1 MEIRTRL
8 FLSILAVGILLGIS
22 GYLFYDQILKV
33 GRSFDEVQNRATPL
47 IIALG
52 EIKSDFNQ
60 LVASI
65 LAYSIHASPEHEE
78 EIEAAKGE
86 LLESYDGYAAIEQDE
101 AASQKLSDEIFALMV
116 LGDGMV
122 EIAQGTAHE
131 HGAEEPAMADGEADH
146 DHAPAA
152 VVEEGAEAGPDVNE
166 LHFALQEFDA
176 QAMNVRAEL
185 DSRIEANVA
194 SMQVKQAAVLTDIEN
209 GTNLTVLIT
218 IAALGVVVGVG
229 GFVAYSLS
237 KRVTQLAKTANSIAQ
252 GHLEQQITTTGSDE
266 IAALASNFEHMR
278 KSLVQAQED
287 LKDKNLKLEDLNV
300 VLEKANTE
308 LKKLDKMKDEFISVA
323 SHELR
328 SPIHPILGYASMA
341 RDGMIQ
347 SKEALDVIYGQATR
361 LKQLANDILDVSR
374 IESGTLPYS
383 MKKIGIHEVLSSCI
397 EATRP
402 SVDASRVSLVA
413 DLSEE
418 NEEVE
423 AEADRERLTQVFMN
437 ILGNALK
444 FTKKG
449 RITVGTR
456 LADNGMLDITFSDTG
471 AGIPEEVLPKLF
483 SKFVTKKV
491 GEDVAHGTGLGL
503 FICKAIVE
511 AHGGRISAF
520 NNSAGG
526 ATFRI
531 ELPVSRAERAAETP
545 IASREKPRHTAP

>member
-33 GRSFDEVQNRATPL
+33 GRSFDEVQHRATPI

-52 EIKSDFNQ
+52 GIKSDFNH

-65 LAYSIHASPEHEE
+65 LTFSIHASPEHEE
-78 EIEAAKGE
+78 KVEAAKE
-86 LLESYDGYAAIEQDE
+86 QLLESYDVYAALEQDE
-101 AASQKLSDEIFALMV
+101 AAAEALSDGIFSLMV

-122 EIAQGTAHE
+122 ELSRGNAHE
-131 HGAEEPAMADGEADH
+131 HGEEPATGDEADH
-146 DHAPAA
+146 AA
-152 VVEEGAEAGPDVNE
+152 ASAADEPGAAAAGPDIDE

-176 QAMNVRAEL
+176 EAMSVRAEL
-185 DSRIEANVA
+185 DGRIKANVA
-194 SMQVKQAAVLTDIEN
+194 SMQVKQAAVLTEIET
-209 GTNLTVLIT
+209 GTNLTVLFT
-218 IAALGVVVGVG
+218 IAALCVVVGVG
-229 GFVAYSLS
+229 GFVAYSLT
-237 KRVTQLAKTANSIAQ
+237 KRVTQLARTANSITQ
-252 GHLEQQITTTGSDE
+252 GHLEEQITTTGSDE
-266 IAALASNFEHMR
+266 IATLASSFEHMR
-278 KSLVQAQED
+278 KSLVRAQGD

-300 VLEKANTE
+300 ILEKANIE
-308 LKKLDKMKDEFISVA
+308 LKKLDRLKDEFISVA

-341 RDGMIQ
+341 RDGMIPG
-347 SKEALDVIYGQATR
+347 KEALDVIYGQAVR

-383 MKKIGIHEVLSSCI
+383 MKKIGIHGVLLSCI

-402 SVDASRVSLVA
+402 SVDEGKVSLVA
-413 DLSEE
+413 NLSDE

-423 AEADRERLTQVFMN
+423 AMADRERLTQVFMN
-437 ILGNALK
+437 ILDNALK

-449 RITVGTR
+449 SITVETR
-456 LADNGMLDITFSDTG
+456 LAPGSTMLEISFSDTG

-483 SKFVTKKV
+483 NKFVTKKV

-511 AHGGRISAF
+511 AHGGKISAR
-520 NNSAGG
+520 NNGAGG
-526 ATFRI
+526 AVFKI
-531 ELPVSRAERAAETP
+531 DLPVSNAEQAVEKPLTA
-545 IASREKPRHTAP
+545 REKLQHSAS

>member
-52 EIKSDFNQ
+52 DIKSDFNQ

-65 LAYSIHASPEHEE
+65 LAFTIHGSPEHEQE
-78 EIEAAKGE
+78 VEAAKEE
-86 LLESYDGYAAIEQDE
+86 LLASYDDYAAIEQDG
-101 AASQKLSDEIFALMV
+101 AASEKLGDEIFALMV

-122 EIAQGTAHE
+122 EIGQGSAHD
-131 HGAEEPAMADGEADH
+131 HGEDPAMADEADH
-146 DHAPAA
+146 AAAGPADGSA
-152 VVEEGAEAGPDVNE
+152 AEPDVEE
-166 LHFALQEFDA
+166 LHLALQEFDA
-176 QAMNVRAEL
+176 QAMSVRAEL

-194 SMQVKQAAVLTDIEN
+194 SMQVKQAAVLTDIAN

-229 GFVAYSLS
+229 GFVAYSLT
-237 KRVTQLAKTANSIAQ
+237 KRVTQLARTANSIAQ
-252 GHLEQQITTTGSDE
+252 GRLEQQITTTGSDE

-278 KSLVQAQED
+278 KSLVQAQGD

-300 VLEKANTE
+300 ILEKANAE

-341 RDGMIQ
+341 RDGMIP

-374 IESGTLPYS
+374 IESGTFPYS
-383 MKKIGIHEVLSSCI
+383 MKRTGIHEVLSSCI
-397 EATRP
+397 EATKP
-402 SVDASRVSLVA
+402 SVDAGRVSLVA

-456 LADNGMLDITFSDTG
+456 LAASGMLEITFSDTG

-483 SKFVTKKV
+483 NKFVTKKV

-531 ELPVSRAERAAETP
+531 ELPVSKAEKAAEKP
-545 IASREKPRHTAP
+545 IASREKPRHGAP